1 MRRKTTQAPV
11 TVRGRVEAVFYAGP
25 RFSAGRLVTPSGEEI
40 QFAGRLFVREHE
52 QVVLRGRWIT
62 HPKYGRQ
69 FDVEAMEYDLELDT
83 DGLAH
88 YLANHPEIKG
98 IGPVKA
104 RLIAERFG
112 RDFDRVLIEQPETVA
127 EAARLPLAA
136 VERLRDEWR
145 KTREVNRAITWLAAF
160 GLTHHQVTSLVK
172 KLGNNVLGL
181 LKSDPYLIV
190 REVRGFGFKRVDK
203 IARKMGTPK
212 EHGTRI
218 RAGLLHC
225 VEESLNDG
233 DCWVEYEELVDRAN
247 TLLVMDVLDSRER
260 IEKSLDALIENGSL
274 SCTSW
279 GGRFLVAK
287 PEIRRM
293 EEDLAA
299 TLANGKRANPHFDG
313 EDDLQALIS
322 HVAPQL
328 NEGQRAAVLTVLKNS
343 ISLISGGAGSGKTFT
358 VSAVTDI
365 FEEHDLRVVLAAP
378 TGKAAKRLE
387 QVVGHSASTIHRLL
401 GFNGKTY
408 VRGPEDPIDADV
420 IIIDEV
426 SMVDIPLAWHLFR
439 TIDLE
444 RTAVVLVGDH
454 NQLPPVGPGN
464 LLRDLTQSRAV
475 PMVLLDTVVRQAGV
489 LKENSIAV
497 LGGEIRKTSD
507 PEDSGRRAWYV
518 VDQFTDQSDA
528 QRFLLELFENV
539 LDERL
544 SFHLRDDVQV
554 LTPTHKGPLGT
565 RALNAEL
572 QRLIQKKLWG
582 VEAPVPKPGR
592 RPKFLVHDKVIQT
605 RNNYELGVM
614 NGAMGKVTHIGRD
627 GSMTIEFDGVPVDIE
642 SGSPNLQDLQLAY
655 ALTIHKAQ
663 GSEFPCAIVVVHKA
677 HSFMHHRNLLYTGV
691 TRARKTAVIIGDLW
705 GMQNCARKRRQDE
718 RKTFLSLL
726 LAHPPVEPSRASA
739 NSVEL

>member
-1 MRRKTTQAPV
+1 MRRKTTKAPV

-181 LKSDPYLIV
+181 LKADPYLIV

-225 VEESLNDG
+225 VEESLNAG

-260 IEKSLDALIENGSL
+260 IEKSLDALIEDGSL

-287 PEIRRM
+287 SEIRRM

-358 VSAVTDI
+358 VLAVTDI
-365 FEEHDLRVVLAAP
+365 FEEHDLRVVLTAP

-464 LLRDLTQSRAV
+464 LLRDITQSRAV

-497 LGGEIRKTSD
+497 LGGEIRKTSG

-544 SFHLRDDVQV
+544 SFHLRDDVQI

-582 VEAPVPKPGR
+582 VKAAVPKPGR
-592 RPKFLVHDKVIQT
+592 RSKFLVHDKVIQT

-614 NGAMGKVTHIGRD
+614 NGAMGKVTHMGRD

-691 TRARKTAVIIGDLW
+691 TRARKTAVIIGDRW

-739 NSVEL
+739 DSVEL